1 LIKLL
6 PQMPLLLLKMPYQK
20 PPPDSTLLMLP
31 LKPLKL
37 PFKKLKPISVLP
49 DKTY

>member
-1 LIKLL
+1 
-6 PQMPLLLLKMPYQK
+6 MPLLLLKMPSQK

-37 PFKKLKPISVLP
+37 PSKELKLILALP